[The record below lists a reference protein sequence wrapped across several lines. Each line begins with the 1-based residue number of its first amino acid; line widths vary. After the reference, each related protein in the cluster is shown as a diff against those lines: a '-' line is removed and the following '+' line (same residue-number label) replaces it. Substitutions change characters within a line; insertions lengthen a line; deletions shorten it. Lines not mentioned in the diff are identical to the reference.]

1 MVIYFSIFDYGMMV
15 NLLYYVT
22 KPCYN
27 ESSKPFEPVNQLTKS
42 IIKKMLFE
50 KLKYLFCLENLV
62 FLQG

>member
-1 MVIYFSIFDYGMMV
+1 MVIYFSIFDYGMII

-50 KLKYLFCLENLV
+50 KLKYLFC
-62 FLQG
+62 